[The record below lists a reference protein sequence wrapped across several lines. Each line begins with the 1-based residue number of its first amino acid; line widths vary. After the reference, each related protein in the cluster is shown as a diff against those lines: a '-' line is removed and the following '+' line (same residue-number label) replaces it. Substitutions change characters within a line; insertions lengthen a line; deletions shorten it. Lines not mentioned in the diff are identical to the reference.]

1 MSSEYARLR
10 RLVNEELNKLD
21 EYRPNTFMLSR
32 MEEKEK
38 TDQDGDGDND
48 FDDVRVARYTK
59 GGMSREKALAKV
71 RRKPMGDGGKAREAA
86 GLAELIMGMTLRER
100 RALHESVKRRILLEG
115 DAPPATPAP
124 EPEPSDDSPTGA
136 RLMKGDIEFFRKTDS
151 GWKAT
156 LRLTLP
162 QILSIIKPEYQPEV
176 KKDLTALGDRA
187 ELLIAKG
194 YLKNP
199 SMSFMDAGL
208 TFQRDG
214 ELFADPVAVP
224 GDKMAGIASNLDLE
238 YDESKKRAVGPAD
251 AAESEKPAW
260 AVGNVIFKR
269 TEADKMTIT
278 VQDDGSGEYTDFNS
292 IFGARA
298 DVPRLIQKA
307 AKKSGGKVDLIK
319 IPLRFADESSLM
331 GNFGGFLGMGAIKFE
346 KVDDNK
352 FVCTL
357 ERPALVE
364 RAVEVLDGMSDAGV
378 NRARKLETPSS
389 K

>member
-115 DAPPATPAP
+115 DAQESASETESA
-124 EPEPSDDSPTGA
+124 PSDESPTGA
-136 RLMKGDIEFFRKTDS
+136 RLMKGDIEVFRKTDS

-162 QILSIIKPEYQPEV
+162 QILSIIKTVHQPEV

-187 ELLIAKG
+187 ELLITKG

-224 GDKMAGIASNLDLE
+224 VEKLAGIVSKLGLA
-238 YDESKKRAVGPAD
+238 YDETKARTGD
-251 AAESEKPAW
+251 AAVKAEPGKGAW
-260 AVGNVIFKR
+260 AVGNVIFKKLS
-269 TEADKMTIT
+269 EEKMTIT
-278 VQDDGSGEYTDFNS
+278 VRDDGSGEYADFNS
-292 IFGARA
+292 IFGAGA
-298 DVPRLIQKA
+298 NVPSLIQRA
-307 AKKSGGKVDLIK
+307 AKKNKGRVDLIK

-331 GNFGGFLGMGAIKFE
+331 KNFGGFLGMGAIKFE
-346 KVDDNK
+346 KRDDK

-357 ERPALVE
+357 ERPALVK
-364 RAVEVLDGMSDAGV
+364 RAVQVLNDMKEEGLAKM
-378 NRARKLETPSS
+378 LQ
-389 K
+389 